1 MLSKAKLY
9 SAFVIVTIVLL
20 CLFTYAN
27 MLSLGFEEST
37 GSFSSIVRLAVVAM
51 AVLTMVLDINEMK
64 TGFTILWFFW
74 AVWLLID
81 FFLLGLRGEGIAN
94 IFNVLFAPMTF
105 LLFYH
110 SGIQSPKTETIAFW
124 GFVVLFA
131 IAFYMNISNLEY
143 RTIDIGEETGI
154 SNLVYWCLCV
164 VPFLFLTEKRWLQ
177 LVFLGLSIV
186 VVLLTSKRSA
196 SIAMLLIVLV
206 YLLYSTKE
214 SKHRIRNLFLLVVVG
229 VLVYYI
235 INRYFIGSFMG
246 LTERFSNISDDEGS
260 GRIPLYRDVF
270 AVLSQNSL
278 VDWLVGRGYGSIIIT
293 KHTNAH
299 NDALHLLFEYGF
311 VGLLF
316 YILLLLFV
324 IKRTLRLRKDNSSF
338 YMGYVASLIIVVV
351 LGAVS
356 NLVVFYSYFAFIC
369 AYWGIVEARMDNINR
384 IKLLFK

>member
-64 TGFTILWFFW
+64 TRFTILWFFW

-369 AYWGIVEARMDNINR
+369 AYWGIVEARMDNTNR